1 MDAAFLRRIRAK
13 VKVNHVTRE
22 QYQEIFGLVCQQ
34 HQVDTNGDVVEYL
47 LTTYYDGGQRSMDAC
62 HPRDLIELI
71 VDYSTFHGISP
82 SLSRENINRAC
93 GIYFVE

>member
-1 MDAAFLRRIRAK
+1 
-13 VKVNHVTRE
+13 
-22 QYQEIFGLVCQQ
+22 
-34 HQVDTNGDVVEYL
+34 VEYL